1 MENETKIE
9 KDKSM
14 ENETKI
20 ETYKLMGNETKIEKD
35 ESKETWIEA
44 EGKLFIFICHLLYGR
59 KFRLRFLS

>member
-35 ESKETWIEA
+35 ESKETWIAA

-59 KFRLRFLS
+59 KFRLRFRS